1 MASAF
6 DQLAKAS
13 FDGIAF
19 PVTSYEVSGGLRDH
33 VHEYPHSPGGA
44 PEKLG
49 RRLYTVRMNGLFD
62 AKVSGY
68 GDNLWPGDLSDLRDR
83 FEDQVTAEL
92 VIPTIG
98 TIQAYA
104 VTWTQR
110 TAPQEQRSGETLE
123 VEFREDQ
130 ASAFLFEGLINVTAS
145 TLQSAGAEFDEDFAP
160 LLAGGTLSNLG
171 IIPPSPDATSI
182 PRAVTVAA
190 AYSQLR
196 QSDAGR
202 LEQIRRDFN
211 QAIAYAETPDLYAE
225 RLLAKTEA
233 VIAGCALAYE
243 KIVLLRNPLAWKP
256 LRSFK
261 RTWASAQRLRESVA
275 GRDNRILF
283 YRAEIDTNLASV
295 SRAIYG
301 DTSWGGSILRLNAIP
316 DPFRIPKGTV
326 LRYYDPKT
334 LGNQAA

>member
-1 MASAF
+1 MPPAF
-6 DQLAKAS
+6 DSLAKAS

-49 RRLYTVRMNGLFD
+49 RKLYTIRMNAVFD
-62 AKVSGY
+62 TRVSGY

-83 FEDQVTAEL
+83 FEDQVTAAL

-98 TIQAYA
+98 TIQAYC
-104 VTWTQR
+104 VNWSQR
-110 TAPQEQRSGETLE
+110 TASERRSGEE
-123 VEFREDQ
+123 AEFEFREDQ
-130 ASAFLFEGLINVTAS
+130 ASAFLFEGLINVSAS
-145 TLQSAGAEFDEDFAP
+145 TLQSAGAEFDEDFDP
-160 LLAGGTLSNLG
+160 LLAGGTLSNTG
-171 IIPPSPDATSI
+171 IIPPDIDPGEPI
-182 PRAVTVAA
+182 PRATTVAA
-190 AYSQLR
+190 AYTLLR
-196 QSDAGR
+196 QTDVDRLAKIRSD
-202 LEQIRRDFN
+202 FT

-233 VIAGCALAYE
+233 VIAGCAQAYE
-243 KIVLLRNPLAWKP
+243 RIVLLKNPLAWKP

-275 GRDNRILF
+275 GRTNRILF
-283 YRAEIDTNLASV
+283 YRVEVDTSLSAI
-295 SRAIYG
+295 SRTIYG
-301 DTSWGGSILRLNAIP
+301 DTSWGGSLLRLNAIP

>member
-1 MASAF
+1 MASVF
-6 DQLAKAS
+6 DQLPKAS
-13 FDGIAF
+13 FNGIEF
-19 PVTSYEVSGGLRDH
+19 PVASYEVSGGLRDH

-49 RRLYTVRMNGLFD
+49 RKLYTIRMNAFFD
-62 AKVSGY
+62 VKASGY
-68 GDNLWPGDLSDLRDR
+68 GDTLWPVDLQILREFFEVQQTGDLL
-83 FEDQVTAEL
+83 
-92 VIPTIG
+92 IPTIG

-110 TAPQEQRSGETLE
+110 TSNERRSGEE
-123 VEFREDQ
+123 FEIEFREDQ
-130 ASAFLFEGLINVTAS
+130 SSAFLVEGLINVTAS
-145 TLQSAGAEFDEDFAP
+145 TLQSAGAEFDEDFEP
-160 LLAGGTLSNLG
+160 LLAGGTLSNRG
-171 IIPPSPDATSI
+171 IIPPPADATTP

-196 QSDAGR
+196 QSDASR
-202 LEQIRRDFN
+202 LEQIRRDFT
-211 QAIAYAETPDLYAE
+211 QAIAYAETPDLFAE

-283 YRAEIDTNLASV
+283 YRAGKDTNLQAI

-301 DTSWGGSILRLNAIP
+301 DTSWGGTLLRLNAIP
-316 DPFRIPKGTV
+316 DPFRIPKGTL
-326 LRYYDPKT
+326 LRYYDPAT

>member
-1 MASAF
+1 MSAF
-6 DQLAKAS
+6 DNLAKAS

-19 PVTSYEVSGGLRDH
+19 PVSSYEVVGGLRDH

-49 RRLYTVRMNGLFD
+49 RKLYTIRMSAFFDVRV
-62 AKVSGY
+62 AGY

-83 FEDQVTAEL
+83 FEDQVTSTL
-92 VIPTIG
+92 LIPTIG
-98 TIQAYA
+98 EIQAYA

-110 TAPQEQRSGETLE
+110 TSSERRSGEDLE

-145 TLQSAGAEFDEDFAP
+145 TLKSASAEFDEDFEP
-160 LLAGGTLSNLG
+160 LLAGGTLTNTG
-171 IIPPSPDATSI
+171 IVLPTGTMPLRAT
-182 PRAVTVAA
+182 TVAA
-190 AYSQLR
+190 AYSQFR
-196 QSDAGR
+196 QTDVDRIAKIRSD
-202 LEQIRRDFN
+202 FT
-211 QAIAYAETPDLYAE
+211 QAIAYAEAPDLYAE

-233 VIAGCALAYE
+233 LIAACALAYE
-243 KIVLLRNPLAWKP
+243 RIVLLKNPLAWKP

-275 GRDNRILF
+275 GRTNRILF
-283 YRAEIDTNLASV
+283 YRAEIDTSLSAV

-301 DTSWGGSILRLNAIP
+301 DTSWGGTLLRLNAIP
-316 DPFRIPKGTV
+316 DPFRIPKGTL

-334 LGNQAA
+334 LGNEAA

>member
-1 MASAF
+1 
-6 DQLAKAS
+6 
-13 FDGIAF
+13 
-19 PVTSYEVSGGLRDH
+19 VTSYEVSGGLRDH

-49 RRLYTVRMNGLFD
+49 RKLYTIRMNGVFD
-62 AKVSGY
+62 TRVTGY

-83 FEDQVTAEL
+83 FEDQVTSTL
-92 VIPTIG
+92 LIPTIG
-98 TIQAYA
+98 EIQAYG
-104 VTWTQR
+104 VTWSQR
-110 TAPQEQRSGETLE
+110 ATSERRSGEELE

-130 ASAFLFEGLINVTAS
+130 ASAFLFEGLINVSAS
-145 TLQSAGAEFDEDFAP
+145 TLQSAGAEFDEDFEP
-160 LLAGGTLSNLG
+160 LLAGGTLTNTGVVLPTG
-171 IIPPSPDATSI
+171 TMPT
-182 PRAVTVAA
+182 RAVTVAG

-196 QSDAGR
+196 QTDVDR
-202 LEQIRRDFN
+202 LTQIRRDFT
-211 QAIAYAETPDLYAE
+211 QAIAFSETPDLFAE

-243 KIVLLRNPLAWKP
+243 RIILLKNPLAWKP

-275 GRDNRILF
+275 GRTNRILF
-283 YRAEIDTNLASV
+283 YRVEIDTSLAAV

>member
-1 MASAF
+1 MSSVF
-6 DQLAKAS
+6 DQLPQAS

-19 PVTSYEVSGGLRDH
+19 PVSSYEVSGGLRDH

-49 RRLYTVRMNGLFD
+49 RKLYTVRMNGIFD
-62 AKVSGY
+62 VKVSGY
-68 GDNLWPGDLSDLRDR
+68 GDNLWPGDLADLRDR
-83 FEDQVTAEL
+83 FEDQVTSTL
-92 VIPTIG
+92 LIPTIG
-98 TIQAYA
+98 EIQAYA

-110 TAPQEQRSGETLE
+110 ASSERRSGEELE

-130 ASAFLFEGLINVTAS
+130 ASAFLFEGLINVTSS
-145 TLQSAGAEFDEDFAP
+145 TLQSAGAEFDEDFEP
-160 LLAGGTLSNLG
+160 LLAGGTLTNRG
-171 IIPPSPDATSI
+171 IVLPTGTMPL
-182 PRAVTVAA
+182 RAVTVAG

-196 QSDAGR
+196 QTDVGR
-202 LEQIRRDFN
+202 LEQIRRDFT
-211 QAIAYAETPDLYAE
+211 QAIAYAETPDLFAE
-225 RLLAKTEA
+225 RLLAKTES

-283 YRAEIDTNLASV
+283 YRAEIDTNLSSI

-301 DTSWGGSILRLNAIP
+301 DTSWGGTLLRLNAIP

-326 LRYYDPKT
+326 LRYYDPAT

>member
-1 MASAF
+1 MSAF
-6 DQLAKAS
+6 DNLAKAS

-49 RRLYTVRMNGLFD
+49 RRLYTVRMNAFFD
-62 AKVSGY
+62 VKASGY

-83 FEDQVTAEL
+83 FEEQVTAAL
-92 VIPTIG
+92 FIPTIG
-98 TIQAYA
+98 EIQAYA

-110 TAPQEQRSGETLE
+110 TSNERRSGEELE

-160 LLAGGTLSNLG
+160 LLAGGTLSNTG
-171 IIPPSPDATSI
+171 IVPPPADATTP

-190 AYSQLR
+190 AYTQLR
-196 QSDAGR
+196 QSDANR
-202 LEQIRRDFN
+202 LEQIRRDFT

-225 RLLAKTEA
+225 RLLAKTES

-275 GRDNRILF
+275 GRENRILF
-283 YRAEIDTNLASV
+283 YTVTLDTSLSAI

-301 DTSWGGSILRLNAIP
+301 DTSWGGTLLRLNAIP

>member
-1 MASAF
+1 MASIF
-6 DQLAKAS
+6 DQLDKAS

-49 RRLYTVRMNGLFD
+49 RRLYTIRMNAFFD
-62 AKVSGY
+62 VKVSGY
-68 GDNLWPGDLSDLRDR
+68 GDNLWPGDLADLRDR
-83 FEDQVTAEL
+83 FEDQVTSTL
-92 VIPTIG
+92 LIPTIG
-98 TIQAYA
+98 EIQAYA

-110 TAPQEQRSGETLE
+110 TSNERRSGEELE

-145 TLQSAGAEFDEDFAP
+145 TLQSAGAEFDEDFEP
-160 LLAGGTLSNLG
+160 LLSGGTLTNRG
-171 IIPPSPDATSI
+171 IVQPTGTMPT
-182 PRAVTVAA
+182 RAVTVAA

-196 QSDAGR
+196 QTDVDR
-202 LEQIRRDFN
+202 LAQIRRDFT
-211 QAIAYAETPDLYAE
+211 QAIAFAETPDLYAE

-233 VIAGCALAYE
+233 VIAGCARAYE
-243 KIVLLRNPLAWKP
+243 RIELLKNPLAWKP

-283 YRAEIDTNLASV
+283 YRVSTDTSLQAI

-301 DTSWGGSILRLNAIP
+301 DTTWGGTLLRLNAIP
-316 DPFRIPKGTV
+316 DPFRIPKGAV